1 MNDEK
6 KELKVAALE
15 NGTVIDHI
23 PSSQLFKVVS
33 ILGLENC
40 TNSITIGNN
49 LASKKIG
56 KKGIIKVADRFFKEE
71 DLNKIALVAPAAQIN
86 IIRDYQ
92 VIEKRKVSL
101 PDIVHG
107 IIRCGNP
114 KCITNNE
121 PMETIF
127 HVTDKIDVQVK
138 CHYCAHNMA
147 HSSRLFLIT
156 RLMIPSILAHFSQNG
171 GKFFQQMLNQHWVY
185 PVHSTL
191 YLSLDIC
198 GRKDA
203 WFIT

>member
-56 KKGIIKVADRFFKEE
+56 KKGIIKVE
-71 DLNKIALVAPAAQIN
+71 LVAPAAQIN

-127 HVTDKIDVQVK
+127 HVTDKIDVQVR
-138 CHYCAHNMA
+138 CHYCER
-147 HSSRLFLIT
+147 SVTKEEIE
-156 RLMIPSILAHFSQNG
+156 
-171 GKFFQQMLNQHWVY
+171 
-185 PVHSTL
+185 
-191 YLSLDIC
+191 IC
-198 GRKDA
+198 
-203 WFIT
+203 

>member
-71 DLNKIALVAPAAQIN
+71 DLNKIALVARLHKSILSAITKSSKNGKYLYRTSCMALSAAETPN
-86 IIRDYQ
+86 ALR
-92 VIEKRKVSL
+92 
-101 PDIVHG
+101 
-107 IIRCGNP
+107 
-114 KCITNNE
+114 ITNRWK
-121 PMETIF
+121 PYFM
-127 HVTDKIDVQVK
+127 
-138 CHYCAHNMA
+138 
-147 HSSRLFLIT
+147 
-156 RLMIPSILAHFSQNG
+156 
-171 GKFFQQMLNQHWVY
+171 
-185 PVHSTL
+185 
-191 YLSLDIC
+191 
-198 GRKDA
+198 
-203 WFIT
+203 

>member
-107 IIRCGNP
+107 IIRCGCPSKMPLLRTVGNQRRNRNLLILP
-114 KCITNNE
+114 IY
-121 PMETIF
+121 ET
-127 HVTDKIDVQVK
+127 K
-138 CHYCAHNMA
+138 
-147 HSSRLFLIT
+147 LET
-156 RLMIPSILAHFSQNG
+156 RDYH
-171 GKFFQQMLNQHWVY
+171 
-185 PVHSTL
+185 
-191 YLSLDIC
+191 LSVA
-198 GRKDA
+198 GRSGQLR
-203 WFIT
+203 

>member
-1 MNDEK
+1 M
-6 KELKVAALE
+6 
-15 NGTVIDHI
+15 
-23 PSSQLFKVVS
+23 VS
-33 ILGLENC
+33 
-40 TNSITIGNN
+40 
-49 LASKKIG
+49 
-56 KKGIIKVADRFFKEE
+56 IKVADRFFKEE

-138 CHYCAHNMA
+138 CHYCER
-147 HSSRLFLIT
+147 SVTKEEIE
-156 RLMIPSILAHFSQNG
+156 
-171 GKFFQQMLNQHWVY
+171 
-185 PVHSTL
+185 
-191 YLSLDIC
+191 IC
-198 GRKDA
+198 
-203 WFIT
+203 

>member
-71 DLNKIALVAPAAQIN
+71 DLNSPGCTNQYYPRLPSH
-86 IIRDYQ
+86 
-92 VIEKRKVSL
+92 RKTESIFTGHRAWHYPL
-101 PDIVHG
+101 
-107 IIRCGNP
+107 R
-114 KCITNNE
+114 E
-121 PMETIF
+121 P
-127 HVTDKIDVQVK
+127 
-138 CHYCAHNMA
+138 
-147 HSSRLFLIT
+147 
-156 RLMIPSILAHFSQNG
+156 
-171 GKFFQQMLNQHWVY
+171 QMH
-185 PVHSTL
+185 HE
-191 YLSLDIC
+191 
-198 GRKDA
+198 
-203 WFIT
+203 

>member
-71 DLNKIALVAPAAQIN
+71 DLNKI
-86 IIRDYQ
+86 DYQ

-138 CHYCAHNMA
+138 CHYCER
-147 HSSRLFLIT
+147 SVTKEEIE
-156 RLMIPSILAHFSQNG
+156 
-171 GKFFQQMLNQHWVY
+171 
-185 PVHSTL
+185 
-191 YLSLDIC
+191 IC
-198 GRKDA
+198 
-203 WFIT
+203 

>member
-71 DLNKIALVAPAAQIN
+71 DSAITKSSKNGKYLYRTSCMALSAAETPN
-86 IIRDYQ
+86 ASR
-92 VIEKRKVSL
+92 
-101 PDIVHG
+101 
-107 IIRCGNP
+107 
-114 KCITNNE
+114 ITNRWK
-121 PMETIF
+121 PYFM
-127 HVTDKIDVQVK
+127 
-138 CHYCAHNMA
+138 
-147 HSSRLFLIT
+147 
-156 RLMIPSILAHFSQNG
+156 
-171 GKFFQQMLNQHWVY
+171 
-185 PVHSTL
+185 
-191 YLSLDIC
+191 
-198 GRKDA
+198 
-203 WFIT
+203 

>member
-49 LASKKIG
+49 LASNNHDHPHFYMQMTYAKVRHNILASKKIG

-127 HVTDKIDVQVK
+127 HVTDKIDVQVR
-138 CHYCAHNMA
+138 CHYCER
-147 HSSRLFLIT
+147 SVTKEEIE
-156 RLMIPSILAHFSQNG
+156 
-171 GKFFQQMLNQHWVY
+171 
-185 PVHSTL
+185 
-191 YLSLDIC
+191 IC
-198 GRKDA
+198 
-203 WFIT
+203 

>member
-56 KKGIIKVADRFFKEE
+56 KKGIIKVADRFFKE
-71 DLNKIALVAPAAQIN
+71 
-86 IIRDYQ
+86 

-127 HVTDKIDVQVK
+127 HVTDKIDVQVR
-138 CHYCAHNMA
+138 CHYCER
-147 HSSRLFLIT
+147 SVTKEEIE
-156 RLMIPSILAHFSQNG
+156 
-171 GKFFQQMLNQHWVY
+171 
-185 PVHSTL
+185 
-191 YLSLDIC
+191 IC
-198 GRKDA
+198 
-203 WFIT
+203 

>member
-56 KKGIIKVADRFFKEE
+56 KKGIIKVADRFFK
-71 DLNKIALVAPAAQIN
+71 D
-86 IIRDYQ
+86 
-92 VIEKRKVSL
+92 
-101 PDIVHG
+101 
-107 IIRCGNP
+107 P

-127 HVTDKIDVQVK
+127 HVTAKIDVQVK
-138 CHYCAHNMA
+138 CHYCER
-147 HSSRLFLIT
+147 SVTKEEIE
-156 RLMIPSILAHFSQNG
+156 
-171 GKFFQQMLNQHWVY
+171 
-185 PVHSTL
+185 
-191 YLSLDIC
+191 IC
-198 GRKDA
+198 
-203 WFIT
+203 